1 MKRTALTTILFLL
14 AALLLFMG
22 CSLPKTD
29 SGAVDTAAV
38 AADVP
43 DPIGDALQTTKAPAV
58 QASEPTVLPEEKATA
73 APTAES
79 ILQTEPDG
87 KGIVQFTVVLHLEG
101 WDDGEKEIS
110 FRKHAEQLRAYAALF
125 ERYGAK
131 MTLES
136 KEIIDG
142 CINWDD
148 NVLLELSGRGHAVGI
163 HADAGGE
170 QGASVRSIAKTLNEM
185 RGELSSLGIE
195 TSFASGTA
203 SKANWVK
210 ACKQAGIDTV
220 SCMVAYGLWSLDPSL
235 RPDGFEPYK
244 NPSDGHAPYPFSLE
258 DRVQPWLME
267 DGSNWIV
274 PDLEGAVLLIPSG
287 LSLNGASEE
296 LNGERVHE
304 SELTQ
309 ADIDAWREVLPRV
322 IAASDSKTV
331 NTFYAV
337 WSFGK
342 ALDMDLLESW
352 LRLIDEY
359 VQAGSIRWSTIPEMA
374 QLYRISL
381 DQ

>member
-1 MKRTALTTILFLL
+1 MKHTKMITLLSLLVVFLWS
-14 AALLLFMG
+14 AS

-29 SGAVDTAAV
+29 SGVVDTAAV
-38 AADVP
+38 AANVP
-43 DPIGDALQTTKAPAV
+43 DPIGNALQAAQEPAV
-58 QASEPTVLPEEKATA
+58 QTPEPTVLPEEKATA

-142 CINWDD
+142 CINWED
-148 NVLLELSGRGHAVGI
+148 NVLLELSERGHAVGI

-170 QGASVRSIAKTLNEM
+170 PGASVRSIAKTLNEM
-185 RGELSSLGIE
+185 REKLSSLGIE
-195 TSFASGTA
+195 TNFASGTA

-210 ACKQAGIDTV
+210 ACKQGGIDTV
-220 SCMVAYGLWSLDPSL
+220 SCMVAYGLWSLNPSL
-235 RPDGFEPYK
+235 RPDGFEPYQ
-244 NPSDGHAPYPFSLE
+244 NPSDGHAPYPFALE
-258 DRVQPWLME
+258 DRVQPWLMA

-274 PDLEGAVLLIPSG
+274 PDPDGTVLLIPSG

-322 IAASDSKTV
+322 IAASDSKGV

-342 ALDMDLLESW
+342 ALDMDLLEEW
-352 LRLIDEY
+352 LRLINEY
-359 VQAGSIRWSTIPEMA
+359 VQAGSIRWSTIPQMA
-374 QLYRISL
+374 EFYRNSPER
-381 DQ
+381 